1 MNNYKRKWNFKSI
14 LTILVVS
21 GTIGTLNAQQD
32 RRTEYPDFSYGE
44 GVENNEWIQAIKVIE
59 PACRSHVKGK
69 VNISF
74 QAKGMKT

>member
-44 GVENNEWIQAIKVIE
+44 GVENNEWIQAIKVIAA
-59 PACRSHVKGK
+59 PMSKVKSTYLSK
-69 VNISF
+69 
-74 QAKGMKT
+74 QKE